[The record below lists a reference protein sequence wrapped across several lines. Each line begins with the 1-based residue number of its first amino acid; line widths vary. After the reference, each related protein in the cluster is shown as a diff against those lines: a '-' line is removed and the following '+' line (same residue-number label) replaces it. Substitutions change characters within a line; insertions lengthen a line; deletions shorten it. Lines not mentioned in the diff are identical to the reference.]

1 MFIVW
6 RAVHGTLAVARERRR
21 TFSRVGR
28 RLQEYEWS
36 LRPCRPE
43 ACMSRPI
50 DGAKEIA
57 KPSKLLTYSLGC
69 KT

>member
-1 MFIVW
+1 
-6 RAVHGTLAVARERRR
+6 
-21 TFSRVGR
+21 
-28 RLQEYEWS
+28 
-36 LRPCRPE
+36 
-43 ACMSRPI
+43 MSRLI